1 MKRYGPWIKL
11 ALLFCV
17 AIAVISAP
25 PTSLAYIAASSNTV
39 QNAFRVE
46 YLPPQ
51 DINVPVRVQKTMISL
66 SERDIGPG
74 GFDFRLINVDTDEAA
89 IMTSLDDGRAEM
101 NLTFTADDVGKTF
114 RYRLHEMD
122 TGRKNVTYDESVYD
136 ISIAVNLNEVHELCA
151 EMWVDGVPV
160 KEIAARF
167 ENVYYVPVALPDTGD
182 EARPI
187 LWAAMLVFSAVG
199 LMILRKKRNGS
210 RRL

>member
-1 MKRYGPWIKL
+1 MKRCGTWLML
-11 ALLFCV
+11 AMLFCV

-25 PTSLAYIAASSNTV
+25 PTSLAYIAANSNTV

-51 DINVPVRVQKTMISL
+51 DITVPVRVQKTMISL
-66 SERDIGPG
+66 SERDVGPG

-89 IMTSLDDGRAEM
+89 IITSSADGWAETY
-101 NLTFTADDVGKTF
+101 LTFTAEDVGKTF

-136 ISIAVNLNEVHELCA
+136 ISIIIGLDQSHELCA
-151 EMWVDGVPV
+151 ELWMDGAPV
-160 KEIAARF
+160 EEIVAAF
-167 ENVYYVPVALPDTGD
+167 ENVYYVPVPLPDTGD

-187 LWAAMLVFSAVG
+187 LWAAMLVFSGSG
-199 LMILRKKRNGS
+199 LVMLRKKRNDF